1 MVTQPSNVFDQII
14 TQGVRAGQIPART
27 EQARAWY
34 RDAAKEFGR
43 INERA
48 FIQSDKQR
56 MTPRIYPGNMYMYL
70 YSPKTADDLPYY
82 DRFPLV
88 FPFRVMPDRFWG
100 INLHYLPLRFRAKLM
115 DALYDLTNNKRYDES
130 TRLKLS
136 YNILNRASRTRYFR
150 PCVKQYLRE
159 YKRSNFLYVYPS
171 EWDIALFLPTERFV
185 KASKLLV
192 WDDTRKALG
201 GR

>member
-1 MVTQPSNVFDQII
+1 MVTQPTNVFDQII

-43 INERA
+43 VNERA
-48 FIQSDKQR
+48 LLQSDKQR
-56 MTPRIYPGNMYMYL
+56 LTTKIYPGNMYMYL
-70 YSPKTADDLPYY
+70 YSPKTQDELPYY

-88 FPFRVMPDRFWG
+88 FPFRVLPDRFWG
-100 INLHYLPLRFRAKLM
+100 INLHYLHPRFRAKLM

-136 YNILNRASRTRYFR
+136 YSILSRAARLRYFK
-150 PCVKQYLRE
+150 PCVKQYLKE
-159 YKRSNFLYVYPS
+159 YRRSNFLYVYPS

-185 KASKLLV
+185 GTSKAIV
-192 WDDTRKALG
+192 WDDSKQIIG